1 MIEIL
6 IPEYQKQLLENNQ
19 SLLNTIAS
27 QLRWLY
33 FDDASRLVTR
43 VGYIDDGYVRVRDT
57 SASIDILDMLRAF
70 SWTFY
75 NLSEMSRNIDLIKN
89 ALESVGTDRLRV
101 VGNLT
106 FDPSIT
112 LNVNIADS
120 RIILPI
126 EKKSNYKIYFTI
138 YSGTV
143 AASGSTY
150 DIDVNI
156 YSGLE
161 IMLKVTAV
169 SGTNPTLDFY
179 VEGKFE
185 ATGDYKP
192 LAYQTGITTT
202 GIWYFTITQLMFRY
216 IRARWVVGGTTP
228 SFTIGV
234 YAQGLV

>member
-75 NLSEMSRNIDLIKN
+75 NLSEMSSNIAMLKN

-106 FDPSIT
+106 FDPTTT
-112 LNVNIADS
+112 LNVNIVNADMFS
-120 RIILPI
+120 PVYAQLINADETQNQSI
-126 EKKSNYKIYFTI
+126 
-138 YSGTV
+138 
-143 AASGSTY
+143 
-150 DIDVNI
+150 
-156 YSGLE
+156 
-161 IMLKVTAV
+161 
-169 SGTNPTLDFY
+169 TLD
-179 VEGKFE
+179 
-185 ATGDYKP
+185 TGARSIVSVYAKADTPTTFHLDISNDNINWFTDVMTYP
-192 LAYQTGITTT
+192 NTTIVNDTVITG
-202 GIWYFTITQLMFRY
+202 FRY
-216 IRARWVVGGTTP
+216 IKLRSDAAGVSGNKITLALTAKVG
-228 SFTIGV
+228 
-234 YAQGLV
+234 